1 MLNAAFQF
9 YISKSEGMWTGR
21 IGDGPWLVLALMLIW
36 AGSAQAA
43 APNRLQIPPAL
54 KAKAATY
61 ITDVTGK
68 RVRIVGPRFYPNPTK
83 TLTFPGRGASSPDRP
98 KR

>member
-1 MLNAAFQF
+1 LLNAALQF
-9 YISKSEGMWTGR
+9 YISKSGGIRIGR
-21 IGDGPWLVLALMLIW
+21 IGGRPWLVLALMLIW

-43 APNRLQIPPAL
+43 APSPLQRPPAL
-54 KAKAATY
+54 KAKEATY

-83 TLTFPGRGASSPDRP
+83 ILTFPGRGASSPDRP